1 MKTIRPSVFETN
13 SSSVH
18 TLCLCSEADYD
29 KFTNKELF
37 WKYEN
42 LVTLDEAYEEFCKYL
57 AEHADDGDYSLH
69 SFDDKVPS
77 KELFEKAIKEEEWT
91 RPYNRDHRSD
101 FKNDEQWYIANIQWW
116 LSDADY
122 GNNENYF
129 LRYGDWY
136 ETYWKKKDGMIAF
149 GYFGRDG

>member
-77 KELFEKAIKEEEWT
+77 KELFEKAEKTAGCHRLCPTETEERSMERISSGAVPRIRASGDST
-91 RPYNRDHRSD
+91 RR
-101 FKNDEQWYIANIQWW
+101 
-116 LSDADY
+116 
-122 GNNENYF
+122 
-129 LRYGDWY
+129 
-136 ETYWKKKDGMIAF
+136 
-149 GYFGRDG
+149 